1 MPSLAGR
8 IDKTMEA
15 ESVGLLMHM
24 LDTELK
30 RARQENGFDLVLFL
44 GVDGRIFA
52 SDVPWTLDPRQYR
65 LLNLVKGNL
74 GHICNQ
80 LSGQNMMLSIQ
91 QYDVGTIIIS
101 GVGDK
106 AFLVFLSTKPLEV
119 SGMQGLL
126 NNVMNA
132 STVMK
137 HLLDQ
142 KGTSER
148 DVSAY
153 SPEVARELKALSR
166 ALFVEKFDET
176 RGYKRNMEV
185 LEFLRKRLQAVVGV
199 GPLQEILTMAFNEVG
214 TSAAYMTERHW
225 ERFLELVTAEVARIA
240 GETAAEKARREWV
253 PEVRKLLKSFV

>member
-1 MPSLAGR
+1 MPSLAGKV
-8 IDKTMEA
+8 DKTMEA
-15 ESVGLLMHM
+15 ESVGLLKHM
-24 LDTELK
+24 LDTALK
-30 RARQENGFDLVLFL
+30 RVRPENGFDLVLFL

-52 SDVPWTLDPRQYR
+52 SDVPWTLDPQQYH
-65 LLNLVKGNL
+65 LLSLVKGNL

-80 LSGQNMMLSIQ
+80 MSGENMRLSVQ
-91 QYDVGTIIIS
+91 QYDAGTIVIA

-119 SGMQGLL
+119 AGMQGLL
-126 NNVMNA
+126 NNVTNA
-132 STVMK
+132 SAVMK

-142 KGTSER
+142 RGTSEQ
-148 DVSAY
+148 DLSAY
-153 SPEVARELKALSR
+153 APEVARELKALSR

-185 LEFLRKRLQAVVGV
+185 LAFLRGRLQAVVGV

-225 ERFLELVTAEVARIA
+225 DRFLEIVIAEVGTIA
-240 GETAAEKARREWV
+240 GEPAAEKARREWV
-253 PEVRKLLKSFV
+253 PQVRNLLKSFV

>member
-1 MPSLAGR
+1 MPSLAGKV
-8 IDKTMEA
+8 DKTMEA

-80 LSGQNMMLSIQ
+80 LSGQNMKLSVQ
-91 QYDVGTIIIS
+91 QYDIGTIIIS

-106 AFLVFLSTKPLEV
+106 AFLVFLSTQPLEI
-119 SGMQGLL
+119 SNMQGLL
-126 NNVMNA
+126 GNVLNVSA
-132 STVMK
+132 VMK

-142 KGTSER
+142 KGTSQE
-148 DVSAY
+148 DVSRY
-153 SPEVARELKALSR
+153 SPEVARELRVLSR
-166 ALFVEKFDET
+166 ALFVEKFEET

-185 LEFLRKRLQAVVGV
+185 LEFVRTRLQAVVGV
-199 GPLQEILTMAFNEVG
+199 GPLAEILTIAFNEVG
-214 TSAAYMTERHW
+214 TSAPYMTEQHW
-225 ERFLELVTAEVARIA
+225 DRLLELVIAEVGKIA
-240 GETAAEKARREWV
+240 GEPAAEKARREWT

>member
-1 MPSLAGR
+1 MPSLAGKV
-8 IDKTMEA
+8 DKTMEA
-15 ESVGLLMHM
+15 ESVGLLKHM
-24 LDTELK
+24 LDTELG
-30 RARQENGFDLVLFL
+30 RVRRENGFDLVLFL

-52 SDVPWTLDPRQYR
+52 SDVPWTLDPRQYH

-74 GHICNQ
+74 PHICGQ
-80 LSGQNMMLSIQ
+80 LSGNNMRLSVQ
-91 QYDVGTIIIS
+91 QYDAGTIVIS

-106 AFLVFLSTKPLEV
+106 AFLVFLSTKPLEI

-126 NNVMNA
+126 GNVMNA

-142 KGTSER
+142 KGTSEG
-148 DVSAY
+148 DMSEY

-176 RGYKRNMEV
+176 REYKRNMEALAFV
-185 LEFLRKRLQAVVGV
+185 RGRLQAVVGM

-225 ERFLELVTAEVARIA
+225 ERFLELVIAEVARIA
-240 GETAAEKARREWV
+240 GEPAAEKARQEWV
-253 PEVRKLLKSFV
+253 PEVRRLLKSFV